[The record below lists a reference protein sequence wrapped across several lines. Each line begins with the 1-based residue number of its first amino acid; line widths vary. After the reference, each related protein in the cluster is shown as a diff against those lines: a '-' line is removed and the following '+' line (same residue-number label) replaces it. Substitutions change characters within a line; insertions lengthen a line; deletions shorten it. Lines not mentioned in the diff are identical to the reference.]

1 MDILFKNN
9 QPTVAVPGGS
19 VFNGLV
25 SLGRAGAN
33 VTFISEVGGDHVGEI
48 ILNFMKD
55 NGISTDNV
63 MVYPDRKSPVS
74 LAFLN
79 EKNDAEYSFYK
90 DYPSLRLDVDM
101 PEVTSDDIVMFGS
114 FYAITPQLRDKVKE
128 LLDKARKVGAI
139 IYYDVNFRST
149 HANEAIKLMPT
160 ILENFEYADIV
171 RGSTEDF
178 GNMFG
183 ITDADKVYQH
193 KVGFY
198 LDINLFKQIGND
210 QPVKVKETD
219 GKLYYYENGK
229 GVEKGLIKFVNTYA
243 DKNITSIAFPKL
255 GCGNGELSWD
265 DVRPLM
271 EKYLKPLPIDVYI
284 YLGVIP
290 DSPPE
295 HKIRKAVQKYFRI
308 FTISSCEMHEYFVID
323 TF

>member
-1 MDILFKNN
+1 MRRVIGIGETILDVLFREN
-9 QPTVAVPGGS
+9 QPQKAVPGGS

-33 VTFISEVGGDHVGEI
+33 VTFISEVGGDRVGDI

-55 NGISTDNV
+55 NGIRTDNV
-63 MVYPDRKSPVS
+63 IVYPERKSPIS

-90 DYPSLRLDVDM
+90 DYPSLRLDVEM

-114 FYAITPQLRDKVKE
+114 FYAITPQLRDKVRE
-128 LLDKARKVGAI
+128 LLDKAREAGAI

-183 ITDADKVYQH
+183 MTDADKVYQH
-193 KVGFY
+193 KIGFY
-198 LDINLFKQIGND
+198 CPRFICTNGGESLSLRTRTLTKNY
-210 QPVKVKETD
+210 PVKPLQTVSTIGAGD
-219 GKLYYYENGK
+219 NFNA
-229 GVEKGLIKFVNTYA
+229 GLVFGLL
-243 DKNITSIAFPKL
+243 KN
-255 GCGNGELSWD
+255 
-265 DVRPLM
+265 R
-271 EKYLKPLPIDVYI
+271 
-284 YLGVIP
+284 
-290 DSPPE
+290 
-295 HKIRKAVQKYFRI
+295 IRKADLDELTEADWDKSIASGMSFSRQVCASVDNY
-308 FTISSCEMHEYFVID
+308 ISKEFAAQL
-323 TF
+323 

>member
-1 MDILFKNN
+1 MRRVIGIGETILDILFKNN

-63 MVYPDRKSPVS
+63 MVYSDRKSPVS

-149 HANEAIKLMPT
+149 HAHEAIKLMPT

-198 LDINLFKQIGND
+198 YPRFICTNGGEGLCLRSKTVKKNYPVEPLKTVSTIGAGDNF
-210 QPVKVKETD
+210 
-219 GKLYYYENGK
+219 NA
-229 GVEKGLIKFVNTYA
+229 GLVFGLL
-243 DKNITSIAFPKL
+243 KN
-255 GCGNGELSWD
+255 
-265 DVRPLM
+265 R
-271 EKYLKPLPIDVYI
+271 
-284 YLGVIP
+284 
-290 DSPPE
+290 
-295 HKIRKAVQKYFRI
+295 IRKADLDELTEADWDKIVASGMSFSREVCASLDNY
-308 FTISSCEMHEYFVID
+308 ISKEFAASL
-323 TF
+323 